1 MKKYILFTLHYCFFI
16 SSLLFLDN
24 NTTILMMN
32 LLFSILILENI
43 HFIIL
48 PLILCFYLPLPYT
61 YIILGV
67 LLIHLITYSFIKKNR
82 LYPLFT
88 FSINTILINI
98 LLNMMNKYNNQT
110 LYLSLFLFI
119 IYAIINMLHIFY
131 KSDNKHYI
139 ITKNNN
145 LVIATLLLA
154 YLFIFYFN
162 NVNHYLY
169 YFLFMQTFLLKDLK
183 YNLIFTF
190 IFSIFLFKTNNYQ
203 LLFESISVSFLPIS
217 VVLLLD
223 YSNYSYILL
232 IIYSFIVNIINL
244 KEKTITIENDYINSL
259 FNDFSKYINS
269 LNNEFNKNDFIRE
282 IKENKLTEYSSSYCA
297 YCNKNTLCKQKLDKR
312 YSFLSAAIMGLKQN
326 IYDCPYY
333 NDFKVNL
340 NYDNINKSFEYS
352 AIKLLAFEL
361 STLYNQSLINK
372 LDYEKFINLLK
383 INNCYLYDL
392 NINFSSPSTYF
403 SFKIRSIKP
412 PIESIIIKAA
422 YKSFGETLELKI
434 INDIYHL
441 FKKPTLKINY
451 AHAVLAK
458 EGNLISGDNYY
469 IKKDYNSNYIF
480 ALSDGM
486 GSGYNAYLESV
497 DTLRIITT
505 LSSYHFRIKTIL
517 KLLEDIYELR
527 ANYDHYATLDL
538 LTIDTANKNVNLYKM
553 GSTTTYVLHNNS
565 LTAYQNKAL
574 PHKLDE
580 MNSSF
585 NFDITSGDL
594 IFLLSDG
601 ITDFINQN
609 EFYSLININD
619 SPENICS
626 NIINHIKAKEKNNLK
641 DDLSLIVIKSI

>member
-1 MKKYILFTLHYCFFI
+1 MKKYILLTLHYSFFI
-16 SSLLFLDN
+16 TSLLFLND
-24 NTTILMMN
+24 NTTLLLIN

-43 HFIIL
+43 YFIVL
-48 PLILCFYLPLPYT
+48 PLILCFYLPLQYT
-61 YIILGV
+61 YIILSI
-67 LLIHLITYSFIKKNR
+67 LLINLISYSFIKRNR

-88 FSINTILINI
+88 FIVNTILINV
-98 LLNMMNKYNNQT
+98 LLNVFNLYNRDV

-119 IYAIINMLHIFY
+119 IYSIINLLHIFY
-131 KSDNKHYI
+131 KNNNKCYI
-139 ITKNNN
+139 ISKNNN
-145 LVIATLLLA
+145 LTISTMLLT
-154 YLFIFYFN
+154 YLIIFHFN
-162 NVNHYLY
+162 NVTIYLY
-169 YFLFMQTFLLKDLK
+169 YFLFMQLFLLKDIK

-190 IFSIFLFKTNNYQ
+190 IFATFLFKTNNYK

-217 VVLLLD
+217 VILLLD

-232 IIYSFIVNIINL
+232 IIYSFIINIMNL
-244 KEKTITIENDYINSL
+244 KEKNLTIENDYINSL

-269 LNNEFNKNDFIRE
+269 LNNEFNKNNLIKE
-282 IKENKLTEYSSSYCA
+282 IKENKLQEYSNSYCA

-312 YSFLSAAIMGLKQN
+312 YSFLSAAMLGLKQN

-333 NDFKVNL
+333 NNFQVTI

-361 STLYNQSLINK
+361 STLYNQSLTNK
-372 LDYEKFINLLK
+372 HDYEKFINQLK
-383 INNCYLYDL
+383 NYNYNVYDL
-392 NINFSSPSTYF
+392 NINFSSPSIHF
-403 SFKIRSIKP
+403 SFKIKSIKP
-412 PIESIIIKAA
+412 PIESIIIKSA
-422 YKSFGETLELKI
+422 YKAFGELLEIKY
-434 INDIYHL
+434 INESYHL
-441 FKKPTLKINY
+441 FKKPSLKICY

-497 DTLRIITT
+497 DTLRIITS

-574 PHKLDE
+574 PLKLDE
-580 MNSSF
+580 MNSTF
-585 NFDITSGDL
+585 TFDISSGDL

-601 ITDFINQN
+601 ITDFIDQN
-609 EFYSLININD
+609 EFYSLID
-619 SPENICS
+619 VSESPENICS
-626 NIINHIKAKEKNNLK
+626 KIIDHLKIKEKNNLK